1 MSSNVEVIQFIDQG
15 KLHQFHGGIHPPS
28 RKERTNQKSIIDGPK
43 SNKLFIPL
51 AQHAG
56 HAAIC
61 AINVLDKV
69 NAGQII
75 GQSDGFISANIIAP
89 ASGKIL
95 EVIAHPA
102 SHASGLTTETIV
114 LEVADDEKVS
124 LPALSLSD
132 DNEVLINRIKQSG
145 MTGLGGAS
153 FPTSVKL
160 SPRSNVDVLILNGA
174 ECEPYIT
181 SDDVL
186 MQDHSAQIVAGIK
199 VMQKLLTP
207 TRIIIGIEDNKPQA
221 ISAMKNAILDHDDI
235 IVRSVPTLYPAG
247 GEKQLI
253 EVLTGQQVPSKK
265 IPADIGIV
273 VQNVATAYAIAD
285 AVFNGTPLLSRVVT
299 VSGDLVERPGNY
311 RVTLGTPIIDLLEFC
326 GFKSAAKQ
334 KIIMGGP
341 MMGFALNDLSSPVIK
356 STNCIIA
363 ASNQEL
369 PDAPTE
375 QNCIRCG
382 DCEQV
387 CPAQLLPQQ
396 LQWFAKDNDHEKLE
410 KHDLFDCI
418 ECGACAYVCPSHIPL
433 VQYYRI
439 AKADI
444 RETHKEQELAQRAK
458 ERFEQRAE
466 RLERD
471 KQEREEKNRIASE
484 RRKAAL
490 QNSKAASSTG
500 TNNTGANNDGA
511 ADSVAAALARI
522 KAKKSPQ
529 GADAPAE
536 KSNDPVAAAIARAK
550 AKRAAAAAAKSAQ
563 QEESTEQVVANNAV
577 TSNPDKDRV
586 AAAIARAKAK
596 RQAQKDDFNSN
607 AVSNVDANDKQELPA
622 ELTTEPTTELTP
634 ELSAAEERKAR
645 IAATV
650 AKAKAKKL
658 DQEKLE
664 QAKLAQTTS
673 TEPPAELTPELSA
686 ADERKARIAAT
697 VAKAKAKKLAQE
709 QSIATDVS
717 EPESQEPSAPQEK
730 ETNELSAAEERKAR
744 IAATVAKAK
753 AKKLEQELLEQEKLA
768 QEQLEQDSNL
778 ANTEIENTTVVAQSE
793 ELSVDASTDTINSE
807 SDAISAEDAK
817 KARIAAVVA
826 KAKAKRLAAQQT
838 QSKDE

>member
-1 MSSNVEVIQFIDQG
+1 LIVSNHVTLVELIDQG
-15 KLHQFHGGIHPPS
+15 QLHQFHGGVHIPS
-28 RKERTNQKSIIDGPK
+28 RKERTADKKIVDGPK
-43 SNKLFIPL
+43 ANKLFIPL

-56 HAAIC
+56 HAAVC
-61 AINVLDKV
+61 AVNVLDNV
-69 NAGQII
+69 HAGQII
-75 GQSDGFISANIIAP
+75 GQSEGFISANILAP
-89 ASGKIL
+89 ANGRIV
-95 EVIAHPA
+95 EITEYPA
-102 SHASGLTTETIV
+102 SHPSGLTTETIV
-114 LEVADDEKVS
+114 LDVSDNKNQS
-124 LPALSLSD
+124 LPALSLDD
-132 DNEVLINRIKQSG
+132 DNSAIIERIKHSG
-145 MTGLGGAS
+145 ITGLGGAS

-160 SPRSNVDVLILNGA
+160 SPQSNVDVLIINGA

-181 SDDVL
+181 SDDAL
-186 MQDHSAQIVAGIK
+186 MQAHSAQIIAGIK
-199 VMQKLLTP
+199 VMQKLLSP
-207 TRIIIGIEDNKPQA
+207 KRIIIGIEDNKPQA
-221 ISAMKNAILDHDDI
+221 ISAMNHAAADHNEI

-285 AVFNGTPLLSRVVT
+285 AVFNGVPLLSRVVT
-299 VSGDLVERPGNY
+299 VSGDLVEHPGNY
-311 RVTLGTPIIDLLEFC
+311 RVTLGTPIIELLKFC
-326 GFKSAAKQ
+326 GFKNTAKQ

-410 KHDLFDCI
+410 SYDLFDCI

-433 VQYYRI
+433 VQYYRV

-444 RETHKEQELAQRAK
+444 RETKKEQELAQRAK
-458 ERFEQRAE
+458 ERFEQRAQQ
-466 RLERD
+466 LERD

-490 QNSKAASSTG
+490 QNNNNASTDTKNSDEG
-500 TNNTGANNDGA
+500 
-511 ADSVAAALARI
+511 DSVSAALARI
-522 KAKKSPQ
+522 KAKKAQNTENSPTKK
-529 GADAPAE
+529 A
-536 KSNDPVAAAIARAK
+536 NDPVAAAIARAK
-550 AKRAAAAAAKSAQ
+550 AKRAAAAATKNTPTSEVNAEKTTKNTA
-563 QEESTEQVVANNAV
+563 STPE
-577 TSNPDKDRV
+577 KDRV
-586 AAAIARAKAK
+586 TAAIARAKAK
-596 RQAQKDDFNSN
+596 RQAQNNNDEDNISVDDKNT
-607 AVSNVDANDKQELPA
+607 DTHHQK
-622 ELTTEPTTELTP
+622 PTTETP
-634 ELSAAEERKAR
+634 SKLSAADEKKAR

-658 DQEKLE
+658 AQQQLTQQEPSAE
-664 QAKLAQTTS
+664 TTTAAAIT
-673 TEPPAELTPELSA
+673 TEIATETPGELSA

-697 VAKAKAKKLAQE
+697 VAKAKAKKLAQQVTQSTE
-709 QSIATDVS
+709 QTS
-717 EPESQEPSAPQEK
+717 ELADDKQK
-730 ETNELSAAEERKAR
+730 NE
-744 IAATVAKAK
+744 
-753 AKKLEQELLEQEKLA
+753 
-768 QEQLEQDSNL
+768 
-778 ANTEIENTTVVAQSE
+778 
-793 ELSVDASTDTINSE
+793 
-807 SDAISAEDAK
+807 SAEDAK